1 MKRSAVLIAA
11 LLLLSVIATSASA
24 QVLNA
29 RGRLTL
35 LRVHDL
41 GTNFGPPNDV
51 LEAEVV
57 IAIDTEPSKFFGF
70 QLRNDANLPVRQAM
84 FDLLRDAF
92 ARNLPVNIDFRQV
105 AGRNNSVL
113 FRVWLTPPPPSPG
126 PVVVQ

>member
-11 LLLLSVIATSASA
+11 LLLFSVIATTASA
-24 QVLNA
+24 QVNA

-57 IAIDTEPSKFFGF
+57 IALDTEPSRFFGF

-92 ARNLPVNIDFRQV
+92 ARNLPVSIDFRQV
-105 AGRNNSVL
+105 PGKNNNLL
-113 FRVWLTPPPPSPG
+113 FRVWLTPPPSSPG
-126 PVVVQ
+126 PVVTQ